1 MGDVT
6 NIVVGPG
13 ELYLAPVGTT
23 PPDENDDILVWSG
36 WTNMGYT
43 DGGVEV
49 EYTPEVADHF
59 VDQETGPVKETL
71 TSENFLVRAPLAE
84 STLANLNKAI
94 SASTF
99 TTEAAASGVTG
110 KDILT
115 VGTGPLTEWALGF
128 EAESPESQADGT
140 QGWRLLVVWRV
151 LSVSAIGQAY
161 RKGEKTLF
169 NSEFK
174 ALVQSSKP
182 KGERLFRLVDWTAV
196 SLA

>member
-1 MGDVT
+1 MGDVA

-23 PPDENDDILVWSG
+23 PPDENLNTLVWSG

-59 VDQETGPVKETL
+59 VDQETGPVKSTL
-71 TSENFLVRAPLAE
+71 TSEQFIVRAPLAE
-84 STLANLNKAI
+84 STLDNLNKAI
-94 SASTF
+94 SASGLSS
-99 TTEAAASGVTG
+99 EAAGGSQTG
-110 KDILT
+110 KDILV
-115 VGTGPLTEWALGF
+115 VGSGPLTEWALGF

-140 QGWRLLVVWRV
+140 QGWRLLIVWRV

-169 NSEFK
+169 NSEFR
-174 ALVQSSKP
+174 AQVESSKS
-182 KGERLFRLVDWTAV
+182 KGERMFRLVDWTA
-196 SLA
+196 AAT

>member
-1 MGDVT
+1 MADVA
-6 NIVVGPG
+6 NILVGPG

-23 PPDENDDILVWSG
+23 PPDENDDILVWAG

-49 EYTPEVADHF
+49 EYTPEIADHF
-59 VDQETGPVKETL
+59 VDQETGPVKSTL
-71 TSENFLVRAPLAE
+71 TSEQFIVRAPLAE
-84 STLANLNKAI
+84 VTLGNLNKAI

-99 TTEAAASGVTG
+99 STEAAASGVTG

-128 EAESPESQADGT
+128 EADSPESAADGT
-140 QGWRLLVVWRV
+140 QGFRLLVVWRV

-169 NSEFK
+169 NAEFR
-174 ALVQSSKP
+174 ANVESSKP

-196 SLA
+196 SL